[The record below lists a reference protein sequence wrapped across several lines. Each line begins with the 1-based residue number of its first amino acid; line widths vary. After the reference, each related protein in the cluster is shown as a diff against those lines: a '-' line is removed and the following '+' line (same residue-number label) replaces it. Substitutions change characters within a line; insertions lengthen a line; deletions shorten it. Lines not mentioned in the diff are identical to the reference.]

1 MNLSIENIEFGNKV
15 FNTFC
20 NDENLFVKT
29 FRQSKAYRFCV
40 MQVFGELVRL
50 GVYSPLREIKKKPIW
65 QDVVAEEKKLFS
77 SVNHHDECCIAVLVV
92 SHFAELRL
100 KKTSGV

>member
-50 GVYSPLREIKKKPIW
+50 GVYSPLREIKKNPFGRMWLQKRKNYFH
-65 QDVVAEEKKLFS
+65 Q
-77 SVNHHDECCIAVLVV
+77 
-92 SHFAELRL
+92 
-100 KKTSGV
+100 